1 MPTFPEESRMLSN
14 AGKPSDEV
22 DPAEAASPA
31 SRLPLAGGLLF
42 AVVAEALL
50 LLALTFSRGAHLTL
64 VELGVPL
71 MGSLFALG
79 SCLLVSA
86 ALQGRERGAWILMG
100 LACLGALIAQAT
112 RVIPVSSG
120 TNLATA
126 LTPSYPSLS
135 SVVLIAQSIGF
146 FLAFLLFPPPASNLS
161 LLARLGQFF
170 DGVLVVGSALVAVIY
185 FVVVPSVQA
194 ADGRLSAG
202 QVTTLILCVCDLLLL
217 GGLTFALRSITLR
230 QNPLYA
236 ALSVLGLAIL
246 LLVGA
251 DFASMVQTPNH
262 LAPLDSPLQAIWN
275 AGYLAIGLGA
285 LLRLR
290 NGVAKSSD
298 EGVGRADGE
307 GPSIWLALP
316 FAVTVVVAGSIV
328 VHAVTRATT
337 STEMLV
343 AIICASLLVALIGVR
358 HLVGLVESRQG
369 AEQQHALER
378 DLALAVEQVE
388 QVQANQLAQ
397 ERARRESLDR
407 VLDALTR
414 FGYGDYQA
422 RVSALERELAP
433 LAEQVNALLEGID
446 RQLNDRDR
454 GRETRLI
461 RILTDALGRLALG
474 ELHDL
479 PELPTPG
486 GSPLDGMMMGVVQV
500 RTRLIS
506 LQGTIQQYEQEHYEA
521 QQHLERARQELEQE
535 TQSQRLVAQE
545 MAQNLEGQLYSE
557 RQVAQ
562 ATEEQWQRER
572 QRLLAQAQGAEQRV
586 AQLEGML
593 NAAEQRLV
601 KERLEAE
608 QRLKENRQVET
619 LALEASRPDP
629 AQLARVRQQSEY
641 FVSQFTSQA
650 ERLHGAA
657 ATLETA
663 AGVAQRLARVIQE
676 TSTLPELQSASQPAA
691 AAISGPLPEPPP
703 PDVST
708 PSQPLSALQMLERL
722 ASGRSTETTP
732 KLPVVTPASADAAG
746 TAALKLT
753 TGPLNESANDRVA
766 RRLQAAAT
774 RAEEIASGLLD
785 LAKQCIQSGDESI
798 RAAEE
803 AGHLADVDESP
814 KAPMS
819 IRRTLLPARTPK
831 GGR

>member
-14 AGKPSDEV
+14 VGKPSDEV

-50 LLALTFSRGAHLTL
+50 LLALTFSHGAHLTL

-146 FLAFLLFPPPASNLS
+146 FLAFLLFPPPASDFS

-290 NGVAKSSD
+290 NGVAKSD
-298 EGVGRADGE
+298 EGVGRADGD

-337 STEMLV
+337 TTEMLV

-369 AEQQHALER
+369 AEQQHALEH

-388 QVQANQLAQ
+388 QAQANQLAQ

-454 GRETRLI
+454 GREIRLI

-506 LQGTIQQYEQEHYEA
+506 LQGTIQQYEHEHFEA

-535 TQSQRLVAQE
+535 TQSQRQVAQE

-586 AQLEGML
+586 TQLEGML

-601 KERLEAE
+601 KERLEVE
-608 QRLKENRQVET
+608 QRLKEHRQGVET

-629 AQLARVRQQSEY
+629 VQLARVRQQSEY

-676 TSTLPELQSASQPAA
+676 TSTLPELQSASQPAQ
-691 AAISGPLPEPPP
+691 AAISGPVPEPPT

-722 ASGRSTETTP
+722 ASGRPTETTP
-732 KLPVVTPASADAAG
+732 KLPVVTPAPADGAN

-753 TGPLNESANDRVA
+753 TGPLNESANERVA

-814 KAPMS
+814 KAPMP